1 MEAFGSQDVEI
12 QRLRA
17 HWASLLG
24 LAMPSSHFVCS
35 AGLPLFGLAIVIH
48 GSRLSAPHVNTFPS
62 LVHSHTCAIGSGVDP
77 RLAKLQDVFRSMPSV
92 LVCYSGGVDSALV
105 LAVAHQVLGERAL
118 GITAVSAS
126 LAPAEKA
133 KAVELAQRLGARH
146 ELVASHEIKREGYKK
161 NGADRC
167 FHCKSELYDISER
180 IQKERDFA
188 FTVNGT
194 NLDDLGDYR
203 PGLEAAKQKGVRSP
217 LIEAG
222 FRKNDVRDIAQALG
236 LPVWDKPAAAC
247 LSSRLPYGTE
257 VTEDRLLQIAKLEE
271 ALHVLGLR
279 QVRVRWHSLGG
290 LPGANETVLARV
302 EVAQGELARAFELRE
317 QIVSIGKPLGYA
329 FVTLDLQGY
338 RVGSHNEVLRGKA
351 LPIVT

>member
-1 MEAFGSQDVEI
+1 M
-12 QRLRA
+12 RY
-17 HWASLLG
+17 SLH
-24 LAMPSSHFVCS
+24 M
-35 AGLPLFGLAIVIH
+35 
-48 GSRLSAPHVNTFPS
+48 
-62 LVHSHTCAIGSGVDP
+62 DP
-77 RLAKLQDVFRSMPSV
+77 RLLKLQNVFADMGSA

-105 LAVAHQVLGERAL
+105 LAVAHQMLGERAL

-126 LAPAEKA
+126 LAPAERTRA
-133 KAVELAQRLGARH
+133 IALAQQIGARH
-146 ELVASHEIKREGYKK
+146 ELIESHEILREGYKA

-180 IQKERDFA
+180 VQAERGIA

-203 PGLEAAKQKGVRSP
+203 PGLEAAKAKGVRSP

-222 FRKNDVRDIAQALG
+222 FRKQDVRDIAQSLG

-257 VTEDRLLQIAKLEE
+257 VTQERLLQIAKLEE
-271 ALHVLGLR
+271 ALHMLGLK

-290 LPGANETVLARV
+290 LPGAVETVLARV
-302 EVAQGELARAFELRE
+302 EVAQDELARAFELRE
-317 QIVSIGKPLGYA
+317 QIVNIGKPLGYS

-338 RVGSHNEVLRGKA
+338 RVGSHNEVLRGKT
-351 LPIVT
+351 LPVVS